1 MKCLHMKIFEL
12 KLQEELTMKQK
23 MIILFCTGIIALGG
37 CAPKLQEQTSTQQSD
52 EIASTELI
60 KDKSSESTGNKS
72 ATQQSSE
79 SSKDKSQ
86 QSPVSSESKSF
97 AQQTPESSEDKSQQ
111 SPEPSEHAPVIDQ
124 STKTSEEP
132 SVDNEQADTKN
143 TESETPHNDAETPS
157 KNESSLDTV
166 YVGEY
171 LETDVNEPNLEI
183 AKGDDGKYIV
193 QIGIYRLTSLS
204 DGIGELTAQGMNFTA
219 TDSSG
224 NPISGVITADGQTA
238 TVTFTNSTWEY
249 LENGSSFQYTKS
261 SDIPNIWNE

>member
-1 MKCLHMKIFEL
+1 
-12 KLQEELTMKQK
+12 MKQK
-23 MIILFCTGIIALGG
+23 IIILLCTGIITLGG

-60 KDKSSESTGNKS
+60 KDKSLESTGNKS

-86 QSPVSSESKSF
+86 QSPVSSESKSL
-97 AQQTPESSEDKSQQ
+97 AQQ

-124 STKTSEEP
+124 STETKPSEEP

-143 TESETPHNDAETPS
+143 TESETPHNDAEIPS
-157 KNESSLDTV
+157 KNESALDTV
-166 YVGEY
+166 YIGEY
-171 LETDVNEPNLEI
+171 LDTDVNEPNLEI

>member
-1 MKCLHMKIFEL
+1 
-12 KLQEELTMKQK
+12 MKQK
-23 MIILFCTGIIALGG
+23 IIILLCTGIITLGG

-60 KDKSSESTGNKS
+60 KNKSLESTGNKS

-86 QSPVSSESKSF
+86 QSPVSSESKSL
-97 AQQTPESSEDKSQQ
+97 AQQSPESSEDKSQQ

-124 STKTSEEP
+124 STETKLSEEP

-157 KNESSLDTV
+157 KNESALDTV
-166 YVGEY
+166 YIGEY
-171 LETDVNEPNLEI
+171 LDTDVNEPNLEI